1 MQAPINNLPAR
12 KNSSLTSAALLLG
25 VAVEV
30 LEELLPELQYKNY
43 ERQKEI
49 KNQIAINPESV

>member
-25 VAVEV
+25 ISVDV
-30 LEELLPELQYKNY
+30 LEEFLPILISYTY

-49 KNQIAINPESV
+49 QTQITINPKSI